1 VLSIIQIVVFE
12 NIKIPPKILFQ
23 KSHFKVTIFFPKF
36 FKFQNITFENEQY
49 FETICFTSLNFVK
62 TKKYHFETY
71 ISKLLF
77 LDLDSEISWNNFINL
92 KNLRSNKEDLK
103 EQYSKWIERQK
114 ERPKTTLQT
123 LTAQTKSTASKRE
136 NQNKSYTYAKS

>member
-1 VLSIIQIVVFE
+1 MNILELFVLLHSILLKL
-12 NIKIPPKILFQ
+12 KIITSKP
-23 KSHFKVTIFFPKF
+23 T
-36 FKFQNITFENEQY
+36 FQN
-49 FETICFTSLNFVK
+49 
-62 TKKYHFETY
+62 
-71 ISKLLF
+71 LLF